1 MYSWEIDTLIR
12 TKNYS
17 ITPDE
22 YKKII
27 ISSPQIVTNTYEP
40 YLDEYII
47 KTNDNY
53 FWKFK
58 IVK

>member
-47 KTNDNY
+47 KTDDNY

>member
-40 YLDEYII
+40 CSDKYII
-47 KTNDNY
+47 KTDDNY
-53 FWKFK
+53 FWKFN